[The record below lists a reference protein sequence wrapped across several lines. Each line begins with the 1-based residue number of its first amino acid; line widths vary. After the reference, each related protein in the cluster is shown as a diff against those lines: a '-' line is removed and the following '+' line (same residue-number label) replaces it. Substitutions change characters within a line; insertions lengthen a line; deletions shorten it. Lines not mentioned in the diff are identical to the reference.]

1 MGGPARLSRRAQGLV
16 VTIHLVYT
24 SNVSLTEVH
33 LALLSRAPCHG
44 YDVKR
49 TYDAWFPD
57 AKPLPYGQVYATLAR
72 LVRDDLAEVVE
83 TRTEGGPERTVY
95 AVTQVGRDRLA
106 QWLAE
111 PAPPA
116 TNGSE
121 EVVRK
126 AVAALHL
133 SDAEGSGA
141 VLSRQ
146 RASHLRLMGRLQDD
160 AAVSSDPAVRLA
172 RRYAVLHLDADLRW
186 LEEAVQELA
195 PSQDPTRSATTKG
208 TR

>member
-1 MGGPARLSRRAQGLV
+1 MLDP
-16 VTIHLVYT
+16 TTHPVYT
-24 SNVSLTEVH
+24 PGVSLTEVH
-33 LALLSRAPCHG
+33 LALLSRGPCHG

-57 AKPLPYGQVYATLAR
+57 AKPLPFGQVYATLAR
-72 LVRDDLAEVVE
+72 LVRDGLAEVVE

-95 AVTQVGRDRLA
+95 AVTQAGQDRLA
-106 QWLAE
+106 QWLDE

-121 EVVRK
+121 DVVRK

-133 SDAEGSGA
+133 SDPAGSRE
-141 VLSRQ
+141 VLARQ
-146 RASHLRLMGRLQDD
+146 RAAHLRLMGQLQDD
-160 AAVSSDPAVRLA
+160 AALSSDPAVRLA

-186 LEEAVQELA
+186 LEEAVDQLA
-195 PSQDPTRSATTKG
+195 PSRTATTKG